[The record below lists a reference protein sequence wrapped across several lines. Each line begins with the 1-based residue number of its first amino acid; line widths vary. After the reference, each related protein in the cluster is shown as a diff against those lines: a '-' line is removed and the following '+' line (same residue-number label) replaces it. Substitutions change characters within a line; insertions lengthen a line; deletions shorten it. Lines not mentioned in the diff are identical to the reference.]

1 MSEHPWRLLSHAI
14 NLYNLDSFYCTPG
27 TIRAPRLH
35 VPKPD
40 EPTTL
45 LLLHLLLQLITS
57 SVPVPVWDDQEQV
70 SLQAPSALDIQMRPQ
85 ESLITLA

>member
-1 MSEHPWRLLSHAI
+1 MSEHPWLLLFHAI
-14 NLYNLDSFYCTPG
+14 NLHTLDSFYCTVG

-35 VPKPD
+35 VPKPR
-40 EPTTL
+40 EPTIL

-85 ESLITLA
+85 